1 MWYEY
6 LSGISSECALKTP
19 LIHQFSD
26 QIYEGT
32 VSGSICIVDDEPAIL
47 NTLSSI
53 LEDEGYQVTVA
64 KSGIEALKL
73 FRADP
78 PDLAILDIWMPEL
91 DGLET
96 LKQARQQFPHL
107 MVIMMSGHGSVETA
121 VKATKL
127 GAYDYLEKPLD
138 LEKVTILVRNALHQ
152 RKLEEENLNLRVQV
166 ERHFELVGESPA
178 MQHLRQLI
186 AAAAPTHSR
195 VLISGEN
202 GTGKELVARAIHLQ
216 SPRHNRPFV
225 EVNCAAI
232 PETLI
237 ETELFGHERGAFTGA
252 VAQKK
257 GKFDLADGGT
267 LFLDEIA
274 DMSLATQA
282 KVLRVLQEQ
291 QFTRVGGSKIIK
303 VNVRVIAAS
312 NKALSQ
318 EIEKGNFREDLY
330 YRLNVLPIEV
340 PPLRQRRED
349 IPALTRHFLRLHAE
363 EQGLKLKEIT
373 HEALALLARHDWP
386 GNIREL
392 RNQVE
397 RLMIMVPKSLIDAD
411 DVCPFLPGVSTTSP
425 TSVSP
430 SMTFDSLREARNA
443 FEREYIGNRLRENN
457 WNVSKTA
464 DDLKIERSHLHR
476 KIKLLNVELRTEV
489 S

>member
-1 MWYEY
+1 M
-6 LSGISSECALKTP
+6 SGT
-19 LIHQFSD
+19 
-26 QIYEGT
+26 
-32 VSGSICIVDDEPAIL
+32 ICIVDDEPSIL
-47 NTLSSI
+47 NTLSGI
-53 LEDEGYQVTVA
+53 LEDERYQVTIA
-64 KSGIEALKL
+64 KTGGEALKVIQMEV
-73 FRADP
+73 
-78 PDLAILDIWMPEL
+78 PDVVLLDIWMPEL
-91 DGLET
+91 DGLEV
-96 LKQARQQFPHL
+96 LKRVREQFPHI

-152 RKLEEENLNLRVQV
+152 RKLEEENINLRVKVQ
-166 ERHFELVGESPA
+166 RHSKLVGASSVMET
-178 MQHLRQLI
+178 LRQQI

-216 SPRHNRPFV
+216 SPRHNRPFI

-252 VAQKK
+252 VSQKR
-257 GKFDLADGGT
+257 GKFDFADGGT
-267 LFLDEIA
+267 LFLDEIG

-282 KVLRVLQEQ
+282 KVLRVLEEQ
-291 QFTRVGGSKIIK
+291 QFTRVGGGKLIT

-312 NKALSQ
+312 NKDFSQ
-318 EIEKGNFREDLY
+318 EIEKGNLRDDLF

-340 PPLRQRRED
+340 PPLRARRED
-349 IPALTRHFLRLHAE
+349 IPALTRHFLKIHAE
-363 EQGLKLKEIT
+363 EQGVKLKEIT
-373 HEALALLARHDWP
+373 PEALDALARHEWP

-397 RLMIMVPKSLIDAD
+397 RLMIMVPKTTIEVGDVLPFMPRGFSRINPLDAY
-411 DVCPFLPGVSTTSP
+411 
-425 TSVSP
+425 
-430 SMTFDSLREARNA
+430 DSLRDARHA
-443 FEREYIGNRLRENN
+443 FEREYITIRLRENGG
-457 WNVSKTA
+457 NVSKTA

-476 KIKLLNVELRTEV
+476 RIKDLNVEFR
-489 S
+489 SGN

>member
-1 MWYEY
+1 M
-6 LSGISSECALKTP
+6 SGN
-19 LIHQFSD
+19 
-26 QIYEGT
+26 
-32 VSGSICIVDDEPAIL
+32 ICIVDDEPSIL

-53 LEDEGYQVTVA
+53 LEDEGHHVSIA
-64 KSGIEALKL
+64 KSGTEALKL
-73 FRADP
+73 IRGEP
-78 PDLAILDIWMPEL
+78 PDLVILDIWMPEM

-96 LKQARQQFPHL
+96 LKRIRQQFPHM

-138 LEKVTILVRNALHQ
+138 LEKITILVRNALHQ
-152 RKLEEENLNLRVQV
+152 RKLEEENLNLRIQV
-166 ERHFELVGESPA
+166 ERHSELVGDSPV
-178 MQHLRQLI
+178 METLRQQI

-216 SPRHNRPFV
+216 SPRRSRSFV

-252 VAQKK
+252 VSQRR
-257 GKFDLADGGT
+257 GKFHLADGGP

-274 DMSLATQA
+274 DMSVATQA

-291 QFTRVGGSKIIK
+291 QFTRVGGSKLIK

-312 NKALSQ
+312 NKDLRQ
-318 EIEKGNFREDLY
+318 EIEKGTFREDLF

-340 PPLRQRRED
+340 PPLRNRCED
-349 IPALTRHFLRLHAE
+349 IPALVRHFLRIHAE
-363 EQGLKLKEIT
+363 EQGMKLKEIT
-373 HEALALLARHDWP
+373 DGAIDVLARHDWP

-397 RLMIMVPKSLIDAD
+397 RLMIMVPKPVIETSDVIPFMPGGAD
-411 DVCPFLPGVSTTSP
+411 GAGQR
-425 TSVSP
+425 VSP
-430 SMTFDSLREARNA
+430 LDPYESLRDARHA
-443 FEREYIGNRLRENN
+443 FEREYITHRLRENG
-457 WNVSKTA
+457 WNGSKTA

-476 KIKLLNVELRTEV
+476 KIKLLNVDLRPEN
-489 S
+489 

>member
-1 MWYEY
+1 M
-6 LSGISSECALKTP
+6 SGN
-19 LIHQFSD
+19 
-26 QIYEGT
+26 
-32 VSGSICIVDDEPAIL
+32 ICIVDDEMSIL

-53 LEDEGYQVTVA
+53 LEDEGYQVSRA
-64 KSGIEALKL
+64 KSGIEALRL
-73 FRADP
+73 IRAEL
-78 PDLAILDIWMPEL
+78 PDLIMLDIWMPEM

-96 LKQARQQFPHL
+96 LKQIRDQFPNL
-107 MVIMMSGHGSVETA
+107 LVIMMSGHGSVETA

-152 RKLEEENLNLRVQV
+152 RNLEEENLNLRIQV
-166 ERHFELVGESPA
+166 ERHSELVGDSPV
-178 MQHLRQLI
+178 MEKLREQI

-202 GTGKELVARAIHLQ
+202 GTGKELVARAIHRQ
-216 SPRHNRPFV
+216 SPRARQSFV

-237 ETELFGHERGAFTGA
+237 EAELFGYERGAFTGA
-252 VAQKK
+252 LSQKR

-267 LFLDEIA
+267 LFLDEIG

-291 QFTRVGGSKIIK
+291 QFTRVGGSKLIK
-303 VNVRVIAAS
+303 VNVRIIAAS
-312 NKALSQ
+312 NKNLQ
-318 EIEKGNFREDLY
+318 KEMENGQFRDDLF

-340 PPLRQRRED
+340 PPLRERRED
-349 IPALTRHFLRLHAE
+349 ILSLAKHFLQIHAN
-363 EQGLKLKEIT
+363 EQGLKHKEIT
-373 HEALALLARHDWP
+373 NEALEMLKLHDWP

-392 RNQVE
+392 RNFVE
-397 RLMIMVPKSLIDAD
+397 RLMIMVPKLVIDVP
-411 DVCPFLPGVSTTSP
+411 DVVPFSPIFSENKVSTIST
-425 TSVSP
+425 TEC
-430 SMTFDSLREARNA
+430 FDSLRDARNI
-443 FEREYIGNRLRENN
+443 FEREYIANRLRSNN
-457 WNVSKTA
+457 WNISKTA

-476 KIKLLNVELRTEV
+476 KIKLLSVETRPEN

>member
-1 MWYEY
+1 MP
-6 LSGISSECALKTP
+6 GN
-19 LIHQFSD
+19 
-26 QIYEGT
+26 
-32 VSGSICIVDDEPAIL
+32 ICIVDDEPSIL

-53 LEDEGYQVTVA
+53 LEDEGYQVSLA
-64 KSGIEALKL
+64 KSGAEALKL
-73 FRADP
+73 IRAEP
-78 PDLAILDIWMPEL
+78 PELVLLDIWMPEI

-96 LKQARQQFPHL
+96 LKRIRQQFPNL

-152 RKLEEENLNLRVQV
+152 RKLEEENLNLRIQV
-166 ERHFELVGESPA
+166 ERHSELVGDSPV
-178 MQHLRQLI
+178 METLRQEI

-216 SPRHNRPFV
+216 SPRQSRSFV

-252 VAQKK
+252 VSQRR

-274 DMSLATQA
+274 DMSVATQA

-291 QFTRVGGSKIIK
+291 QFIRVGGSKLIK
-303 VNVRVIAAS
+303 VNIRVIAAS
-312 NKALSQ
+312 NKDLRQ
-318 EIEKGNFREDLY
+318 EIEKGTFREDLF

-340 PPLRQRRED
+340 PPLRNRRED
-349 IPALTRHFLRLHAE
+349 IPALVRYFFRVYTE
-363 EQGLKLKEIT
+363 EQGMKLKEIT
-373 HEALALLARHDWP
+373 DDALKTLARHDWP

-397 RLMIMVPKSLIDAD
+397 RLMIMVPKSTIETAD
-411 DVCPFLPGVSTTSP
+411 VIPFMPGLADGVGQKVSALDNY
-425 TSVSP
+425 
-430 SMTFDSLREARNA
+430 DSLRDARHA
-443 FEREYIGNRLRENN
+443 FEREYITHRLRTNE

-476 KIKLLNVELRTEV
+476 KIKSLSVDLRPE

>member
-1 MWYEY
+1 M
-6 LSGISSECALKTP
+6 
-19 LIHQFSD
+19 
-26 QIYEGT
+26 
-32 VSGSICIVDDEPAIL
+32 
-47 NTLSSI
+47 
-53 LEDEGYQVTVA
+53 EDEGYQVSLA
-64 KSGIEALKL
+64 KSGAEALKL
-73 FRADP
+73 IRAEP
-78 PDLAILDIWMPEL
+78 PELVLLDIWMPEI

-96 LKQARQQFPHL
+96 LKRIRQQFPNL

-121 VKATKL
+121 VKSTKL

-152 RKLEEENLNLRVQV
+152 RKLEEENLNLRIQV
-166 ERHFELVGESPA
+166 ERHSELVGDSPV
-178 MQHLRQLI
+178 METLRQEI

-216 SPRHNRPFV
+216 SPRQSRSFA

-252 VAQKK
+252 VSQRR

-274 DMSLATQA
+274 DMSVATQA

-291 QFTRVGGSKIIK
+291 QFIRVGGSKLIK

-312 NKALSQ
+312 NKDLRQ
-318 EIEKGNFREDLY
+318 EIEKGTFREDLF

-340 PPLRQRRED
+340 PPLRNRRED
-349 IPALTRHFLRLHAE
+349 IPALVRYFLRVNTE
-363 EQGLKLKEIT
+363 EQGMKLKEIT
-373 HEALALLARHDWP
+373 DDALKTLTRHDWP

-397 RLMIMVPKSLIDAD
+397 RLMIMVPKSTIETAD
-411 DVCPFLPGVSTTSP
+411 VIPFMPGLADGVGQKVSALDNY
-425 TSVSP
+425 
-430 SMTFDSLREARNA
+430 DSLRDARHA
-443 FEREYIGNRLRENN
+443 FEREYITNRLRTNE

-476 KIKLLNVELRTEV
+476 KIKSLSVDLRPE

>member
-1 MWYEY
+1 M
-6 LSGISSECALKTP
+6 SGT
-19 LIHQFSD
+19 
-26 QIYEGT
+26 
-32 VSGSICIVDDEPAIL
+32 ICIVDDEPSIL
-47 NTLSSI
+47 DTLSSI
-53 LEDEGYQVTVA
+53 LEDERYQVAVA
-64 KSGIEALKL
+64 KTGEEALKVIQMEV
-73 FRADP
+73 
-78 PDLAILDIWMPEL
+78 PDVVLLDIWMPEL
-91 DGLET
+91 DGLEV
-96 LKQARQQFPHL
+96 LKRVREQFPHI

-152 RKLEEENLNLRVQV
+152 RKLEEENINLRVKV
-166 ERHFELVGESPA
+166 ERHSKLVGASSA
-178 MQHLRQLI
+178 METLRQQI

-252 VAQKK
+252 VSQKR
-257 GKFDLADGGT
+257 GKFDFADGGT
-267 LFLDEIA
+267 LFLDEIG

-282 KVLRVLQEQ
+282 KVLRVLAEQ
-291 QFTRVGGSKIIK
+291 QFTRVGGEKLIK

-312 NKALSQ
+312 NKDFSQ
-318 EIEKGNFREDLY
+318 EIEKGNFRDDLF

-340 PPLRQRRED
+340 PPLRVRRED
-349 IPALTRHFLRLHAE
+349 IPALTRHFLKIHAE
-363 EQGLKLKEIT
+363 EQRVKLKEIT
-373 HEALALLARHDWP
+373 PEALDALARHEWP

-397 RLMIMVPKSLIDAD
+397 RLMIMVPKTTIEVGDVLPFMPRGFSRINPLDAY
-411 DVCPFLPGVSTTSP
+411 
-425 TSVSP
+425 
-430 SMTFDSLREARNA
+430 DSLRDARHA
-443 FEREYIGNRLRENN
+443 FEREYITIRLRENGG
-457 WNVSKTA
+457 NVSKTA

-476 KIKLLNVELRTEV
+476 RIKDLNVEFR
-489 S
+489 SGN

>member
-1 MWYEY
+1 M
-6 LSGISSECALKTP
+6 SGT
-19 LIHQFSD
+19 
-26 QIYEGT
+26 
-32 VSGSICIVDDEPAIL
+32 ICIVDDEPSIL
-47 NTLSSI
+47 NMLSSI
-53 LEDEGYQVTVA
+53 LEDEGYQVSLA
-64 KSGIEALKL
+64 KSGAEALKL
-73 FRADP
+73 IRAEL
-78 PDLAILDIWMPEL
+78 PDLVILDIWMPEI
-91 DGLET
+91 DGLEI
-96 LKQARQQFPHL
+96 LKRIRHQFPHL
-107 MVIMMSGHGSVETA
+107 MVVMMSGHGSVETA

-152 RKLEEENLNLRVQV
+152 RTLEEENFNLRFKV
-166 ERHFELVGESPA
+166 ERHFELVGDSRVMET
-178 MQHLRQLI
+178 LRQQI
-186 AAAAPTHSR
+186 AAAAPTNSR

-216 SPRHNRPFV
+216 SPRYNRSFV

-252 VAQKK
+252 VSQRR

-291 QFTRVGGSKIIK
+291 EFTRIGGSKLIK

-312 NKALSQ
+312 NKDLRQ
-318 EIEKGNFREDLY
+318 EIEKGTFREDLF

-340 PPLRQRRED
+340 PPLRNRCED
-349 IPALTRHFLRLHAE
+349 IPVLVRHFLRVHGE
-363 EQGLKLKEIT
+363 EQGMKLKEVT
-373 HEALALLARHDWP
+373 DGALQVLARHDWP

-397 RLMIMVPKSLIDAD
+397 RLMIMVPKPVIDAS
-411 DVCPFLPGVSTTSP
+411 DVIPFMPGGSDGAVQRVSALDSYE
-425 TSVSP
+425 
-430 SMTFDSLREARNA
+430 SLREARHA
-443 FEREYIGNRLRENN
+443 FEREYITHRLRDNG
-457 WNVSKTA
+457 WKVSKTA

-476 KIKLLNVELRTEV
+476 KIKLLNVDLRPEA
-489 S
+489 

>member
-1 MWYEY
+1 M
-6 LSGISSECALKTP
+6 SGT
-19 LIHQFSD
+19 
-26 QIYEGT
+26 
-32 VSGSICIVDDEPAIL
+32 ICIVDDEPSIL

-53 LEDEGYQVTVA
+53 LEDERYQVAIA
-64 KSGIEALKL
+64 KTGGEALKVIQMEV
-73 FRADP
+73 
-78 PDLAILDIWMPEL
+78 PDVVLLDIWMPEL
-91 DGLET
+91 DGLEV
-96 LKQARQQFPHL
+96 LKRVREQFPHI

-152 RKLEEENLNLRVQV
+152 RKLEEENINLRVKV
-166 ERHFELVGESPA
+166 ERHSKLVGASSVMEK
-178 MQHLRQLI
+178 LRQQI

-252 VAQKK
+252 VSQKR
-257 GKFDLADGGT
+257 GKFDFADGGT
-267 LFLDEIA
+267 LFLDEIG

-282 KVLRVLQEQ
+282 KVLRVLAEQ
-291 QFTRVGGSKIIK
+291 QFTRVGGEKLIE
-303 VNVRVIAAS
+303 VNIRVIAAS
-312 NKALSQ
+312 NKDFSQ
-318 EIEKGNFREDLY
+318 EIEKGKFRDDLF

-340 PPLRQRRED
+340 PPLRARRED
-349 IPALTRHFLRLHAE
+349 IPALTRHFLKIHAE
-363 EQGLKLKEIT
+363 EQGVKLKEIT
-373 HEALALLARHDWP
+373 PEALDALARHEWP

-397 RLMIMVPKSLIDAD
+397 RLMIMVPKTTIEVGDVLPFMPRGFNRINPLDAY
-411 DVCPFLPGVSTTSP
+411 
-425 TSVSP
+425 
-430 SMTFDSLREARNA
+430 DSLRDARHA
-443 FEREYIGNRLRENN
+443 FEREYITIRLRENGG
-457 WNVSKTA
+457 NVSKTA

-476 KIKLLNVELRTEV
+476 RIKDLNVEFR
-489 S
+489 SGN